1 MELIYIIIIILLVV
15 IIENM
20 FNTCNIEG
28 VRANKGKKKGK
39 KKKSQDQNTVNN
51 DNISYA
57 KNPATGDNS
66 FDSQPNHE
74 TLRFTGD
81 DDTGKN
87 PLFYVCGNASS
98 LMLNDNSITSEWNS
112 NVCSPTNCKLERCK
126 DGDTSCITDRNN
138 TPVRLG
144 EYCDKYD
151 ESGGSETL
159 NADFESYVSQFLSCP
174 NEGDEIFKLN
184 KTVFKGY
191 PPSYDFVRVR
201 DGGSGA
207 KTGLCGND
215 GQNGVFEIYD
225 GPFPETTKGSGVFS
239 HGSGTAFT
247 CEAGPPK
254 NKCNRDTDKL
264 WQILT

>member
-28 VRANKGKKKGK
+28 VQGNPKKY
-39 KKKSQDQNTVNN
+39 QDQN
-51 DNISYA
+51 ILYA
-57 KNPATGDNS
+57 KHQATGDNS
-66 FDSQPNHE
+66 FDSQPNQV

-81 DDTGKN
+81 DDTGQN
-87 PLFYVCGNASS
+87 PLFYVCGNASG

-112 NVCSPTNCKLERCK
+112 NECSPTNCKLERCK
-126 DGDTSCITDRNN
+126 DDDTSCITGRNN

-151 ESGGSETL
+151 ESGGLETL

-174 NEGDEIFKLN
+174 NEGDEIFKLRRR
-184 KTVFKGY
+184 KSKDS
-191 PPSYDFVRVR
+191 PPSYEFIRVM
-201 DGGSGA
+201 DIGSGA
-207 KTGLCGND
+207 KTGICGND

-225 GPFPETTKGSGVFS
+225 GPFPETRKGSGVFS
-239 HGSGTAFT
+239 RGSGTAFT
-247 CEAGPPK
+247 CGAGPPEK
-254 NKCNRDTDKL
+254 TNCNRNTDKL